1 MLKKT
6 KTISLDGRSVIGNV
20 EVARFTA
27 TIPTDPMSST
37 SINTYVSDQAAYRK
51 SIKQVRQ
58 DADAFRSLV
67 RDEEDKIFAEPSD
80 SFGGGD
86 SVVKEVDPATP
97 VTTTE

>member
-6 KTISLDGRSVIGNV
+6 KTISLDGRSVIDNV

-67 RDEEDKIFAEPSD
+67 RDEEDKVFAEPSD
-80 SFGGGD
+80 SLGSSGG
-86 SVVKEVDPATP
+86 VVAATTS
-97 VTTTE
+97 TTVKNPE